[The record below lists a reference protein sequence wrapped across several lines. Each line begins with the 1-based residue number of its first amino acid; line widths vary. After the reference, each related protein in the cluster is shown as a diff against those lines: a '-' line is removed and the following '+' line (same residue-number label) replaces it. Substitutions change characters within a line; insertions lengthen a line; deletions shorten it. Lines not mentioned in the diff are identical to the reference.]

1 MIYQRGKRS
10 KLEGWLSERD
20 GLNASKKTS
29 KQLLRETPLFSKALC
44 TALSIRLVTNKC
56 LWNTEWS
63 RLMDQGSCPC
73 PLLRKGTT
81 GDEGWKK
88 LRRESMLSST
98 SKSSR
103 CERDPG
109 RVNSVSISITHI
121 CVIFLEHPKEL
132 GFIDYYL
139 GSFPGNF
146 LDMGQE
152 ILK

>member
-1 MIYQRGKRS
+1 MIYYRGKQS
-10 KLEGWLSERD
+10 KLEGWLSERA
-20 GLNASKKTS
+20 GVNASKKTS

-44 TALSIRLVTNKC
+44 TAFSICLVTNKC

-63 RLMDQGSCPC
+63 RLIDQGKCLC

-88 LRRESMLSST
+88 LRRESMLSSMP
-98 SKSSR
+98 KSSR

-109 RVNSVSISITHI
+109 RVNTVSISMTHI
-121 CVIFLEHPKEL
+121 CVIFLEHPKEF

-139 GSFPGNF
+139 GFFHGNF